1 MSTVNFTVIQSP
13 FTSASPYPP
22 EPQDFAVAVLKE
34 LNNRNP
40 VCVPLDQFR
49 DPYTVETQVRNA
61 TYSDKHV
68 RDLKASIKEVG
79 LEQGIIGEVVTD
91 GCGNA
96 QAVIVEGNHRFKAM
110 TELFDEGCIER
121 TASGGPEIK
130 AYILEEGFFPSDAYR
145 EAFQIYM
152 NKPILKKS
160 CSPDEVIEATGRLI
174 EDGLFGD
181 AATAPEGVIET
192 AAKTFVRELYPT
204 MSRKQVSDAVVARA
218 NKSRNNRRLTNGF
231 TASDARDFK
240 ASSRTVFDGKDRNDY
255 IISPMVISNDNA
267 DFRKALG
274 EVIECRA
281 GLIASG
287 GAGNLAVRA
296 RLVAKTNKSTD
307 ADIDT
312 YRAKIRAK
320 VSAVNAYSQAEMSYD
335 VIDDTLF
342 LPEKTNESKERRLK
356 RFV

>member
-1 MSTVNFTVIQSP
+1 MTTFNFTVIKSP
-13 FTSASPYPP
+13 FDLKNPHPTD
-22 EPQDFAVAVLKE
+22 PQDFAVAVLKE
-34 LNNRNP
+34 LNSRNP

-49 DPYTVETQVRNA
+49 DPYTVATQVRSA
-61 TYSDKHV
+61 TYSEKHV

-79 LEQGIIGEVVTD
+79 LEQGIIAEVVTD
-91 GCGNA
+91 ECGNV
-96 QAVIVEGNHRFKAM
+96 QGVIVEGNHRFKAV
-110 TELFDEGCIER
+110 TELFDEGSIER
-121 TASGGPEIK
+121 TANGGPEIK
-130 AYILEEGFFPSDAYR
+130 AYVLEEGFFPSAAHR
-145 EAFQIYM
+145 EAFQVYM

-181 AATAPEGVIET
+181 AATAAEGVIEN

-204 MSRKQVSDAVVARA
+204 MSRKQVADAVVARA

-231 TASDARDFK
+231 TANDARDFK
-240 ASSRTVFDGKDRNDY
+240 AASRTVFDGKDRNDY
-255 IISPMVISNDNA
+255 IISPMVISNDNS

-274 EVIECRA
+274 EIIEKRA
-281 GLIASG
+281 ALIASG
-287 GAGNLAVRA
+287 GAGTLAVRS

-320 VSAVNAYSQAEMSYD
+320 VAGVNAFSQAEMGYD
-335 VIDDTLF
+335 VMDDTLF